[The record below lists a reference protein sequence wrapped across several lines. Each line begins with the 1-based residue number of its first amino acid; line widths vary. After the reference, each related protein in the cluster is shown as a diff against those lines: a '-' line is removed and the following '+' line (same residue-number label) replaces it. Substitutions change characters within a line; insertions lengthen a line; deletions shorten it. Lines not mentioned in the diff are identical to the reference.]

1 MTVAFVLGNGVSR
14 QAIDLTQLRCWGK
27 IYGCNALYQEFVP
40 DVLVATDRGIREQ
53 IQISGYP
60 INNRFYTRSPIT
72 GSGAYSVPQQ
82 YWSFSSGQ
90 LAMAIA
96 AQDGAGKIYL
106 LGFDLGPNNQLFN
119 NVYAGTEFY
128 KPIGA
133 NPTYTGNWI
142 QQAITVAQDFPH
154 TEFVRVQGVTTADIQ
169 EFSRMINIKHV
180 PMADFKNRINNGK
193 DL

>member
-14 QAIDLTQLRCWGK
+14 RHTDLQQLRTWGK
-27 IYGCNALYQEFVP
+27 IYGCNALYREFVP

-53 IQISGYP
+53 IQTAGYP
-60 INNRFYTRSPIT
+60 INNRFYTRTPMP
-72 GSGAYSVPQQ
+72 GLGAYAVPEQ

-96 AQDGAGKIYL
+96 AQDGAGKVYL
-106 LGFDLGPNNQLFN
+106 LGFDLGPDNQLFN

-128 KPIGA
+128 KPAGA

-142 QQAITVAQDFPH
+142 QQMTQIATDFPH
-154 TEFVRVQGVTTADIQ
+154 TDFVRVQGSTTADIR
-169 EFSRMINIKHV
+169 EFSKLINFQQVTMDQFH
-180 PMADFKNRINNGK
+180 NRISSGQ